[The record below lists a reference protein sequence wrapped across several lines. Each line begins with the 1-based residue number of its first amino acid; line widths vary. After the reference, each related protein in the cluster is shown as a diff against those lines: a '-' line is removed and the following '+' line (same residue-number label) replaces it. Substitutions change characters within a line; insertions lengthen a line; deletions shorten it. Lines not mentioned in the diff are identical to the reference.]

1 MMGTISIL
9 VGLFI
14 IWAIWKKGF
23 QLLGG
28 LWAILEKPVGYVLW
42 GVIIFVVISWF
53 F

>member
-1 MMGTISIL
+1 MEILSIL

-14 IWAIWKKGF
+14 IWAIWKKVF
-23 QLLGG
+23 NLLGG
-28 LWAILEKPVGYVLW
+28 LWAVLEKPVGYLLW